1 MIPRM
6 PSRNRLPSVF
16 AASLAAAIVSMPA
29 AMAQTS
35 ASDQQAAPVDRIVD
49 SEVHEEQVQSADD
62 PGRVIAAIEQ
72 ASENTSLV
80 RKVTD
85 LDRVDIIF
93 MPDSAAVE
101 GGPPPEIASKLDE
114 NSEGIDGLR
123 RELESNA
130 LLYHAINSRNIL
142 ITDVVGI
149 EFDGDKHVVIFAA
162 AKPSS

>member
-1 MIPRM
+1 MI
-6 PSRNRLPSVF
+6 SRIPARSRLQCVV
-16 AASLAAAIVSMPA
+16 AASLFAAVVSVPP

-35 ASDQQAAPVDRIVD
+35 ASDQQAAPVDRIID
-49 SEVHEEQVQSADD
+49 SEVHEEQVQTADD
-62 PGRVIAAIEQ
+62 SDRVIAAIEK

-85 LDRVDIIF
+85 LDRVDIVF

-101 GGPPPEIASKLDE
+101 GGPPAEIATKLDE
-114 NSEGIDGLR
+114 NSESIDGLR

-149 EFDGDKHVVIFAA
+149 EFDGEKHMVIFAA
-162 AKPSS
+162 AKPSP

>member
-1 MIPRM
+1 MISRTPA
-6 PSRNRLPSVF
+6 RNRLHCVF
-16 AASLAAAIVSMPA
+16 TASLLAAIVSVAP
-29 AMAQTS
+29 AMAQTG
-35 ASDQQAAPVDRIVD
+35 ASDQQADPVERIVD
-49 SEVHEEQVQSADD
+49 SEVHEEQVRSADD
-62 PGRVIAAIEQ
+62 ADRVIAAIEQ

-85 LDRVDIIF
+85 LDRVDIVF

-101 GGPPPEIASKLDE
+101 GGPPPEIATKLDE
-114 NSEGIDGLR
+114 NSESIDGLR

-149 EFDGDKHVVIFAA
+149 EFDGDKHLVIFAA
-162 AKPSS
+162 AKPSP